1 MQLIANDLSCRRG
14 DYPVFAGVDFTI
26 SDGEA
31 LQLTGNNGSGKSSL
45 LRLLCGLLD
54 PEAGTIDLVGAA
66 DDSEIAEL
74 CHYLGHDNALK
85 GAMTA
90 FDNLQFWRDTFGR
103 TGLEPYAALKVVGL
117 TRIADLPAAYL
128 SAGQKRRVALARL
141 LVSKRPIW
149 LLDEPTAALDSAS
162 ETLLGTLVAEHL
174 ETGGMA
180 IAATHMTLPFAVTGT
195 IDMSERRPLQEHDP
209 FDGEP
214 ASTGREFGA

>member
-1 MQLIANDLSCRRG
+1 MKLIANDLSCRRG
-14 DYPVFAGVDFTI
+14 DFPVFAGVGFMV

-54 PEAGTIDLVGAA
+54 PEAGTIDLEGAPV
-66 DDSEIAEL
+66 DSDIAEQ

-90 FDNLQFWRDTFGR
+90 LANLEFWRDTFGR
-103 TGLEPYAALKVVGL
+103 TGLDPFAALKVVGL

-141 LVSKRPIW
+141 LVSVRPIW
-149 LLDEPTAALDSAS
+149 LLDEPTAALDAAS
-162 ETLLGTLVAEHL
+162 EALLGRLVTEHL
-174 ETGGMA
+174 GTGGMA
-180 IAATHMTLPFAVTGT
+180 IAATHMTLPFAVTGS
-195 IDMSERRPLQEHDP
+195 IDMSLRRPVRETDP
-209 FDGEP
+209 FE
-214 ASTGREFGA
+214 ASDREWGA

>member
-14 DYPVFAGVDFTI
+14 DYPVFAGVDFMV

-54 PEAGTIDLVGAA
+54 PEAGTIDLVGAP
-66 DDSEIAEL
+66 DDTEIAEQ

-90 FDNLQFWRDTFGR
+90 LDNLHFWRDTFGR
-103 TGLEPYAALKVVGL
+103 TGLDPYAALKVVGL

-128 SAGQKRRVALARL
+128 SAGQNRRVALARL

-149 LLDEPTAALDSAS
+149 LLDEPTAALDAAS
-162 ETLLGTLVAEHL
+162 ETLLGTLVVQHMEA
-174 ETGGMA
+174 GGMV
-180 IAATHMTLPFAVTGT
+180 IVATHMSLPFAVTGS
-195 IDMSERRPLQEHDP
+195 IDMSERRPARERDP
-209 FDGEP
+209 FDYGRD
-214 ASTGREFGA
+214 SSGRELDA

>member
-1 MQLIANDLSCRRG
+1 MQLIVRDLSCRRG
-14 DYPVFAGVDFTI
+14 DYPVFAGVDFMI

-54 PEAGTIDLVGAA
+54 PEAGMIDLVGAP

-141 LVSKRPIW
+141 LISKRPIW

-162 ETLLGTLVAEHL
+162 EALLGALVAEHL
-174 ETGGMA
+174 ADGGMA

-195 IDMSERRPLQEHDP
+195 IDMSERRPSQEHDP
-209 FDGEP
+209 FDGDLS
-214 ASTGREFGA
+214 STGREPGA